1 MEVDGIKVPKVIVCT
16 DRRVCN
22 YCKELEI
29 IKIRLN
35 LNNIDKLIKDIISL
49 VQEYG
54 YKVK

>member
-35 LNNIDKLIKDIISL
+35 LNDIGKLIKDIISL